1 MALPKVTAPTYE
13 LELPSSGKKVKY
25 RPFLVKEEK
34 ILLIAMDSKDDKQ
47 ITQAVIDTLG
57 ACIITRG
64 VKPTSLPSFDLEYI
78 FLKIRA
84 ASVGEVVT
92 LNVTCLDD
100 NKTQVSHDLNLSDVE
115 VFKPEGHDP
124 KVMITDKV
132 GVIMKYP
139 SIEHFINTGLADKGD
154 AIDGL
159 DFIVSCVDQIFDGE
173 EVTEAKECTKKEL
186 ANFVESMTQEQFD
199 KLSKFFETMPKLQHT
214 FKVKNPKTK
223 KESEYTISGLQSFF
237 A

>member
-13 LELPSSGKKVKY
+13 LELPSSGKKIKY
-25 RPFLVKEEK
+25 RPF
-34 ILLIAMDSKDDKQ
+34 S
-47 ITQAVIDTLG
+47 VIDTLS
-57 ACIITRG
+57 ACILTRG
-64 VKPTSLPSFDLEYI
+64 VKPASLPSFDLEYV

-100 NKTQVSHDLNLSDVE
+100 NKTQVAHEINISDVE
-115 VFKPEGHDP
+115 VFKPKGHDP
-124 KVMITDKV
+124 KIMINDKV

-139 SIEHFINTGLADKGD
+139 SIEHFISTGFADNSD
-154 AIDGL
+154 AVDGL
-159 DFIVSCVDQIFDGE
+159 DFIISCIDQIFEGE
-173 EVTEAKECTKKEL
+173 DVTESKDCTKKEL
-186 ANFVESMTQEQFD
+186 GDFVESLTQEQFD
-199 KLSKFFETMPKLQHT
+199 KFAKFFETMPKLQHT

>member
-13 LELPSSGKKVKY
+13 LELPSSGKKIKY

-47 ITQAVIDTLG
+47 ITQSVIDTLS
-57 ACIITRG
+57 ACILTRG
-64 VKPTSLPSFDLEYI
+64 VKPASLPSFDLEYV

-100 NKTQVSHDLNLSDVE
+100 NTTKVAHEINISDVE
-115 VFKPEGHDP
+115 VFKPKGHDP
-124 KVMITDKV
+124 KIMITDKV

-139 SIEHFINTGLADKGD
+139 SIEHFITTGLSNNGD
-154 AIDGL
+154 AVDGL
-159 DFIVSCVDQIFDGE
+159 DFIISCIDQIFEGE
-173 EVTEAKECTKKEL
+173 EVTESKDCSQKEL
-186 ANFVESMTQEQFD
+186 TNFVESMTQEQFD
-199 KLSKFFETMPKLQHT
+199 KFAKFFETMPKLQHT

>member
-34 ILLIAMDSKDDKQ
+34 ILLIAMDGKDEKQ
-47 ITQAVIDTLG
+47 VTQAVIDTLS

-64 VKPTSLPSFDLEYI
+64 VKPENLPSFDLEYL

-100 NKTQVSHDLNLSDVE
+100 NQTQVAYDLNISEVE

-124 KVMITDKV
+124 KIMITDKV

-139 SIEHFINTGLADKGD
+139 SISHFINTGIVDNSD
-154 AIDGL
+154 DMDGL
-159 DFIVSCVDQIFDGE
+159 DFIVSCVDQIFEGE
-173 EVTEAKECTKKEL
+173 DVTEAKDCTKKEL
-186 ANFVESMTQEQFD
+186 TNFVESMTQDQFD
-199 KLSKFFETMPKLQHT
+199 RFTKFFETMPKLQHSFT
-214 FKVKNPKTK
+214 VVNPETK